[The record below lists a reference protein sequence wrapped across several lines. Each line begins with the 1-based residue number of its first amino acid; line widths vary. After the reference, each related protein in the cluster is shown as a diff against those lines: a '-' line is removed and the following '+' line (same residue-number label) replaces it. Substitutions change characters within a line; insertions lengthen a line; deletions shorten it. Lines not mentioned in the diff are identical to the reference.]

1 MTDNLIQEDNQTD
14 SDHPLVSIITP
25 SFNQGKFIRET
36 IDSVL
41 NQTYDNIEY
50 IVIDGGSTDETIDIL
65 KSYQGKIKYI
75 SEKDHGQ
82 ANAINKGLA
91 LSSGEILGFLN
102 SDDFLFP
109 DAIQTVVD
117 TFSRSTK
124 LWVSGDY
131 WIVDSQNKRI
141 QWAVILYKKILRL
154 FSSKAMFLF
163 VDYIIQPSTYWKR
176 KLYEKVGQFDESL
189 SFVMDYD
196 YWLRAFEFS
205 TVKIIQK
212 PLSCFRIHNQSK
224 GGVRYVEQFAEEIQ
238 ILRKYKINKF
248 IILLHSIHNKMIT
261 SLYKVMK

>member
-1 MTDNLIQEDNQTD
+1 MTDIQIKNNNRTD
-14 SDHPLVSIITP
+14 SYHPLVSIITP
-25 SFNQGKFIRET
+25 SFNQGKFIRQT
-36 IDSVL
+36 IDSVI

-65 KSYQGKIKYI
+65 NSYQGKIKYI

-102 SDDFLFP
+102 SDDYLFP

-117 TFSRSTK
+117 TFSKTSR

-131 WIVDSQNKRI
+131 WIVDSGNKRI
-141 QWAVILYKKILRL
+141 QLGVVLYKKLLRL
-154 FSSKAMFLF
+154 FSSRAMFLF

-176 KLYEKVGQFDESL
+176 ELQQKVGEFDESL

-196 YWLRAFEFS
+196 YWLRAFDFS
-205 TVKIIQK
+205 PVKIIRK

-238 ILRKYKINKF
+238 ILRKYKINNF
-248 IILLHSIHNKMIT
+248 IIMLHSIHNKMIT
-261 SLYKVMK
+261 TLYKVIK